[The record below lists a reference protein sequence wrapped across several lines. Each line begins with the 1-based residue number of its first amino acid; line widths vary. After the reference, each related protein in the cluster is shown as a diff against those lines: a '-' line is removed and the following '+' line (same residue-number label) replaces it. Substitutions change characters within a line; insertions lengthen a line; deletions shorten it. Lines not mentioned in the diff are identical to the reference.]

1 MLIDKFVLASRDSEL
16 DYLFAGGATI
26 DSVNDGQNILPFGVF
41 PKLHLESVPFYDV
54 TLFFGSRDS
63 VSNLLLSVISY
74 KLGEQ
79 TSFPKMRCIKD
90 YCRLSNFKYS
100 SYESRDFDVRVI
112 SRTQGDECVRSGKSL
127 IKLYE
132 KKIDRTALY
141 ILQLPE
147 HYMSIEEQYA
157 LMGLIDDAVRYYD
170 AQFIISTNSPIL
182 LGIKNALI
190 YDFDKIPVVPHTWSN
205 SPLVKRLTRMSQ
217 EIASIHKRIK

>member
-1 MLIDKFVLASRDSEL
+1 MFIDKFVLASRDSEL

-41 PKLHLESVPFYDV
+41 PKLHLESVSFYDV
-54 TLFFGSRDS
+54 TLFFGNRDS
-63 VSNLLLSVISY
+63 VSDLMLSVISY
-74 KLGEQ
+74 KLGVQ
-79 TSFPKMRCIKD
+79 MPLPKMRCIKD

-112 SRTQGDECVRSGKSL
+112 SSAQVDEYVNSGKSL

-132 KKIDRTALY
+132 KKLDRTALY

-147 HYMSIEEQYA
+147 HYLSIEEQYA
-157 LMGLIDDAVRYYD
+157 LMGLIGDAVRYYK
-170 AQFIISTNSPIL
+170 AQFVISTNSPIL

-190 YDFDKIPVVPHTWSN
+190 YDFDTVPIVPHTWSN
-205 SPLVKRLTRMSQ
+205 SPLVKRLTEMSQ
-217 EIASIHKRIK
+217 EVASIHKRIK